1 VHALHACLAGSPA
14 AAPRGCSCAR
24 FECSHLRNACAA
36 SSTLGA
42 CLRCHNG
49 TEVPHV
55 LCALHSRWL
64 LETGQEEKAGAVKE
78 QQGDYMG
85 AISLYLKGGLPAR
98 AAQVRAA

>member
-1 VHALHACLAGSPA
+1 
-14 AAPRGCSCAR
+14 
-24 FECSHLRNACAA
+24 
-36 SSTLGA
+36 
-42 CLRCHNG
+42 
-49 TEVPHV
+49 VPHV